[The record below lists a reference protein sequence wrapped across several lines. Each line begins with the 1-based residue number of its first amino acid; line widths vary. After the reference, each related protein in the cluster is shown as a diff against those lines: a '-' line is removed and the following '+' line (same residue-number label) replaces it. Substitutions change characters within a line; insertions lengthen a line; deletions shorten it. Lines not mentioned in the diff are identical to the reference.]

1 MSTTLEK
8 VRRLEQYIAGEE
20 SAAVDPVLEMTV
32 EKLLTREI
40 SRMQDLKVRLAEQLH
55 KFEQQYGLQSPDFY
69 QQYERGQLGD
79 LTDFVEWSATV
90 EMLANT
96 EDRLRLLQN
105 TASS

>member
-20 SAAVDPVLEMTV
+20 SAAIDPLLDMTV
-32 EKLLTREI
+32 EKLLKREI
-40 SRMQDLKVRLAEQLH
+40 FRMQELKLRLTEQLQ
-55 KFEQQYGLQSPDFY
+55 KFEQQYGLQSVDFY

-96 EDRLRLLQN
+96 EDRLGLLQN
-105 TASS
+105 TACT